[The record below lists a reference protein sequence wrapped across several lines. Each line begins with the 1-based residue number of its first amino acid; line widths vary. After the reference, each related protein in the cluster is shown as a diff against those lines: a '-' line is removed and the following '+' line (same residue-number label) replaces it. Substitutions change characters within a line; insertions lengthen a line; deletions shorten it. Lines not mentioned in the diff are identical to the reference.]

1 MTLSDIARYR
11 FSNQLIAR
19 QAART
24 PADVVAWLGAMQAQD
39 FLGAKWSVGL
49 RAPGVADAMIEQAL
63 ADRTIVRT
71 WPMRGTLHF
80 VAPEDVRWML
90 ALLASRV
97 LAASKGRWRQLG
109 LNDKIFAQS
118 REIFR
123 QALRG
128 GKQLTRN
135 EMYQALER
143 AKIATA
149 GQRGYHLLWRNAQEG
164 LICLGAPRGK
174 QQTFVLLDE
183 WVPPAKPL
191 DRGEALAKLVL
202 RYLVSH
208 GPATVKDFVWWSGL
222 TAKDARAGIEM
233 NLSQLASEEVDGK
246 TYWMGRCMS
255 ALQPHSPVVVLLPG
269 FDEYIL
275 GYTERDPVLDPRHA
289 RRVYSGLNLLFN
301 PTIMIDGRIQGTWKR
316 VIRKETVDLSFHPFK
331 RFEYS
336 GSAGLAA
343 RHPTVRGVPR
353 VARRELAVDTHGP
366 TPQAPSAAAALS
378 KSAAA
383 THRSMP

>member
-1 MTLSDIARYR
+1 MTFSDIARYR

-24 PADVVAWLGAMQAQD
+24 PAEVVAWLGAMQAQD

-49 RAPGVADAMIEQAL
+49 RALGVSDATVDQAL

-97 LAASKGRWRQLG
+97 LAASKGRWQQLG

-118 REIFR
+118 RKIFR

-128 GKQLTRN
+128 GKQLTRS

-143 AKIATA
+143 AKISTA

-164 LICLGAPRGK
+164 LICLGAPRGR

-183 WVPPAKPL
+183 WVPVPAAKQL
-191 DRGEALAKLVL
+191 TREEALAKLVL
-202 RYLVSH
+202 RYFVSH

-222 TAKDARAGIEM
+222 TVKDAQAGIET
-233 NLSQLASEEVDGK
+233 NVSWLASEEVGGK
-246 TYWMGRCMS
+246 TYWMGSRMP
-255 ALQPHSPVVVLLPG
+255 ALQPHSPVAALLPG

-275 GYTERDPVLDPRHA
+275 GYTERDPVLDLHHA

-301 PTIMIDGRIQGTWKR
+301 PTIVIDGRIQGTWKR

-331 RFEYS
+331 RLNTAEAQAQRRATQRYGEFL
-336 GSAGLAA
+336 GLRAA
-343 RHPTVRGVPR
+343 
-353 VARRELAVDTHGP
+353 
-366 TPQAPSAAAALS
+366 S
-378 KSAAA
+378 
-383 THRSMP
+383 

>member
-1 MTLSDIARYR
+1 MTLSDVARYR

-19 QAART
+19 QTART
-24 PADVVAWLGAMQAQD
+24 PAEVVAWLGAMQAQD

-49 RAPGVADAMIEQAL
+49 RALGVSDATVDQAL

-90 ALLASRV
+90 SLLASRV

-109 LNDKIFAQS
+109 LNDKIFVQS
-118 REIFR
+118 RKIFR

-128 GKQLTRN
+128 GKQLIRS

-143 AKIATA
+143 GKISTA

-164 LICLGAPRGK
+164 LICLGAPRGR

-183 WVPPAKPL
+183 WVPAAKPL
-191 DRGEALAKLVL
+191 EREEALAKLVL
-202 RYLVSH
+202 RYFVSH
-208 GPATVKDFVWWSGL
+208 GPATVNDFVWWSGL
-222 TAKDARAGIEM
+222 TVKDAQAGIEM
-233 NLSQLASEEVDGK
+233 NVSRLASEEVDGK
-246 TYWMGRCMS
+246 THWMGRRMP
-255 ALQPHSPVVVLLPG
+255 ALQPHSPVVALLPG

-275 GYTERDPVLDPRHA
+275 GYTERDLILDPHHA

-301 PTIMIDGRIQGTWKR
+301 PTIVIDGRIQGTWKR

-331 RFEYS
+331 RLNTAEAQALRRATQGYGEFL
-336 GSAGLAA
+336 GLRAA
-343 RHPTVRGVPR
+343 
-353 VARRELAVDTHGP
+353 
-366 TPQAPSAAAALS
+366 S
-378 KSAAA
+378 
-383 THRSMP
+383 

>member
-19 QAART
+19 QSVRT

-49 RAPGVADAMIEQAL
+49 RAPGVSDATVEQAL
-63 ADRTIVRT
+63 ADRTIIRT

-80 VAPEDVRWML
+80 VTPDDVRWML
-90 ALLASRV
+90 ALLTPRV
-97 LAASKGRWRQLG
+97 LSASKGRWQALE

-118 REIFR
+118 RKVFH
-123 QALRG
+123 QVLRG
-128 GKQLTRN
+128 GKHLTRS

-143 AKIATA
+143 AKIRTS

-183 WVPPAKPL
+183 WVPAAKPL
-191 DRGEALAKLVL
+191 EREEALAKLVL
-202 RYLVSH
+202 RYFVSH

-222 TAKDARAGIEM
+222 TAKDAQAGIEV
-233 NLSQLASEEVDGK
+233 NVSRLASEVVDAK
-246 TYWMGRCMS
+246 TYWMARRMS
-255 ALQPHSPVVVLLPG
+255 ALQSHSRVVQLLPG

-275 GYTERDPVLDPRHA
+275 GYTERDPILDPRHA

-301 PTIMIDGRIQGTWKR
+301 PTIVIDGRIQGTWRR
-316 VIRKETVDLSFHPFK
+316 VIRKETVDLSLHPFK
-331 RFEYS
+331 RLNTAE
-336 GSAGLAA
+336 AQGLRRATQ
-343 RHPTVRGVPR
+343 RYGEFLRLRVP
-353 VARRELAVDTHGP
+353 
-366 TPQAPSAAAALS
+366 S
-378 KSAAA
+378 
-383 THRSMP
+383 